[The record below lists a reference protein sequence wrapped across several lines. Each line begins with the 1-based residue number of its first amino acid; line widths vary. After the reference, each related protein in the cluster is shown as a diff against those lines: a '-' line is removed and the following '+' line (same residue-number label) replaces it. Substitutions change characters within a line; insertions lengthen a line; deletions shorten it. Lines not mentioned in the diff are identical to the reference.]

1 MDAITIHAQFTRS
14 APEGRT
20 LTVEEL
26 IDLLRE
32 YAPETPVYLASPLG
46 YGGVCYYA
54 GVTDEAIAFADEE
67 A

>member
-1 MDAITIHAQFTRS
+1 MDPITILAQFTRN

-26 IDLLRE
+26 IDILRE
-32 YAPETPVYLASPLG
+32 YHPETPVYLASPLG

-54 GVTDEAIAFADEE
+54 GVTDEAVVFADEE